1 LSPPCHVDPPTE
13 ISTQPM
19 SSLSQY

>member
-1 LSPPCHVDPPTE
+1 LSPPCHVDPPAE